1 MGWFSDIFTPETL
14 LPIAAGA
21 LTGGAGFAALAAG
34 AGTGAGIAALKGDD
48 ILAGAVGGGLGGM
61 TGGSLSSAFGAGSAG
76 AGSATSGAAKGAT
89 QGATQGATTGA
100 VGTQGATVGAGVN
113 NFADPFGPAASIQNV
128 GLPAPG
134 MPAGNMTQS
143 GFEQGLSFI
152 DSSGLSGSPG
162 SSLTQSGFE
171 QGLNLGNNSVFGS
184 AADSFRQGNYG
195 DALVDAG
202 TGFKQG
208 LSNFGGGGKYGTA
221 IGAGK
226 LASTGLG
233 LAGMAGLDQ
242 TPMTME
248 EDDRGKYDPNAT
260 LNLSGD
266 SGLRLIASGGY
277 IGKRNY
283 AGGGYLEGGP
293 AEGDGMSDDIP
304 ATIDETQP
312 AALSEGEF
320 VIPADVVAFAG
331 NGSSD
336 AGARRF
342 YEMMEQIR
350 RDATGRPEQIREIE
364 LEEYIPIKKYK
375 PVKPEYDMEF
385 IDIIEPESRSF

>member
-14 LPIAAGA
+14 LPIAAGV
-21 LTGGAGFAALAAG
+21 LTGGAGFGLLAASAAG

-61 TGGSLSSAFGAGSAG
+61 SGGSLGSAFNPASAGSGIAKAG
-76 AGSATSGAAKGAT
+76 TRGAAPVGGLTSGQVAATGGRSGMDLTANT
-89 QGATQGATTGA
+89 FGQGLTLA
-100 VGTQGATVGAGVN
+100 
-113 NFADPFGPAASIQNV
+113 
-128 GLPAPG
+128 
-134 MPAGNMTQS
+134 PAGNAMQPAFSQAGREAIAGAS
-143 GFEQGLSFI
+143 GF
-152 DSSGLSGSPG
+152 
-162 SSLTQSGFE
+162 
-171 QGLNLGNNSVFGS
+171 GNTAS
-184 AADSFRQGNYG
+184 A
-195 DALVDAG
+195 LG

-208 LSNFGGGGKYGTA
+208 VQNLGGGSTLM
-221 IGAGK
+221 GAGK

-233 LAGMAGLDQ
+233 LAGAAGLDQ

-260 LNLSGD
+260 LDLSGD

-277 IGKRNY
+277 IGKY
-283 AGGGYLEGGP
+283 ANGGYLEGGP

-350 RDATGRPEQIREIE
+350 RDATGRPEQIREIDVE
-364 LEEYIPIKKYK
+364 DYMPYSS
-375 PVKPEYDMEF
+375 
-385 IDIIEPESRSF
+385 ESRSF

>member
-1 MGWFSDIFTPETL
+1 MGWFSDIFTIETL
-14 LPIAAGA
+14 APIAAGA
-21 LTGGAGFAALAAG
+21 LTGGAGYGLLAASAAG

-61 TGGSLSSAFGAGSAG
+61 TGGSLGSAFNPASAGSG
-76 AGSATSGAAKGAT
+76 IAKA
-89 QGATQGATTGA
+89 
-100 VGTQGATVGAGVN
+100 GTQGAAPVGGLTSGQVAAAGGRSGMDLTAN
-113 NFADPFGPAASIQNV
+113 TFGQGLTFA
-128 GLPAPG
+128 
-134 MPAGNMTQS
+134 PAGNAMQPAFNQAGREAIAGAS
-143 GFEQGLSFI
+143 GF
-152 DSSGLSGSPG
+152 
-162 SSLTQSGFE
+162 
-171 QGLNLGNNSVFGS
+171 GNTAS
-184 AADSFRQGNYG
+184 A
-195 DALVDAG
+195 LG

-208 LSNFGGGGKYGTA
+208 VQNLGGGSTLM
-221 IGAGK
+221 GAGK

-283 AGGGYLEGGP
+283 ADGGYLEGGP

-350 RDATGRPEQIREIE
+350 RDATGRPEQIREIDVE
-364 LEEYIPIKKYK
+364 DYMPMSDGIGALA
-375 PVKPEYDMEF
+375 
-385 IDIIEPESRSF
+385 

>member
-48 ILAGAVGGGLGGM
+48 ILAGAIGGGLGGM
-61 TGGSLSSAFGAGSAG
+61 TGGSLSSAFSSGAGSAG

-100 VGTQGATVGAGVN
+100 GVN
-113 NFADPFGPAASIQNV
+113 SLVDPYGPAASIQNV

-162 SSLTQSGFE
+162 SSLTQSSFE
-171 QGLNLGNNSVFGS
+171 QGLNLGNNSVFANRGIGDAFS
-184 AADSFRQGNYG
+184 AGNYG
-195 DALVDAG
+195 EALSEVG
-202 TGFKQG
+202 GGLKQG

-260 LNLSGD
+260 LDLSGD

-283 AGGGYLEGGP
+283 ADGGYLEGGP

-350 RDATGRPEQIREIE
+350 RDATGRPEQIKEIE
-364 LEEYIPIKKYK
+364 VEDYMPIKKYK

>member
-1 MGWFSDIFTPETL
+1 MGWFSDIFSIETL
-14 LPIAAGA
+14 APIAAGA

-61 TGGSLSSAFGAGSAG
+61 TGGNLSSAFNPASAGSGIAKAG
-76 AGSATSGAAKGAT
+76 
-89 QGATQGATTGA
+89 TQGATTGA
-100 VGTQGATVGAGVN
+100 GLSTPSSATQMFQAAGDNIMGTTAPSSFASFNPVSPFQQAGSGAQALSN
-113 NFADPFGPAASIQNV
+113 SSAFANFQPSVSLAPASNA
-128 GLPAPG
+128 
-134 MPAGNMTQS
+134 TQS
-143 GFEQGLSFI
+143 VFAGRGIQDSLS
-152 DSSGLSGSPG
+152 
-162 SSLTQSGFE
+162 
-171 QGLNLGNNSVFGS
+171 
-184 AADSFRQGNYG
+184 AGNYG
-195 DALVDAG
+195 DALSEIG
-202 TGFKQG
+202 GGFKQG

-221 IGAGK
+221 LGAGK

-233 LAGMAGLDQ
+233 LAGMAGLNQ

-277 IGKRNY
+277 IGKY
-283 AGGGYLEGGP
+283 ANGGYLEGGP

-364 LEEYIPIKKYK
+364 VEDYMPIKKYK

>member
-1 MGWFSDIFTPETL
+1 MGWFSDVFSLETL
-14 LPIAAGA
+14 VPIAAGVA
-21 LTGGAGFAALAAG
+21 LPGVGGVLAGSALS
-34 AGTGAGIAALKGDD
+34 AGIAASKGEDP
-48 ILAGAVGGGLGGM
+48 LMAGITGGLGAYTGQSLGSAFNPGALAS
-61 TGGSLSSAFGAGSAG
+61 TGGKAIAG
-76 AGSATSGAAKGAT
+76 APPLPAFTGQAGAIGDAVAAGNYSGALS
-89 QGATQGATTGA
+89 Q
-100 VGTQGATVGAGVN
+100 VGTGLAQGV
-113 NFADPFGPAASIQNV
+113 QNL
-128 GLPAPG
+128 GG
-134 MPAGNMTQS
+134 
-143 GFEQGLSFI
+143 
-152 DSSGLSGSPG
+152 G
-162 SSLTQSGFE
+162 SSL
-171 QGLNLGNNSVFGS
+171 V
-184 AADSFRQGNYG
+184 
-195 DALVDAG
+195 
-202 TGFKQG
+202 
-208 LSNFGGGGKYGTA
+208 
-221 IGAGK
+221 GAGK

-266 SGLRLIASGGY
+266 TGLRLIASGGY
-277 IGKRNY
+277 IGKY
-283 AGGGYLEGGP
+283 ADGGYLEGGP

-350 RDATGRPEQIREIE
+350 RDATGRSEQIREIDVE
-364 LEEYIPIKKYK
+364 DYMPMSDGIGALA
-375 PVKPEYDMEF
+375 
-385 IDIIEPESRSF
+385 

>member
-1 MGWFSDIFTPETL
+1 MGWFSDIFTIETL
-14 LPIAAGA
+14 APIAAGA

-48 ILAGAVGGGLGGM
+48 ILAGAIGGGLGGM
-61 TGGSLSSAFGAGSAG
+61 TGGSLSTAFNPASQLKNTVAQPGLGNAAAGTNA
-76 AGSATSGAAKGAT
+76 AAVPTGSNL
-89 QGATQGATTGA
+89 TTGN
-100 VGTQGATVGAGVN
+100 TATVFSGEGAMGPGV
-113 NFADPFGPAASIQNV
+113 IQAK
-128 GLPAPG
+128 PSA
-134 MPAGNMTQS
+134 S
-143 GFEQGLSFI
+143 GFASANQIQAGQTAYGQAPLSLGDQLAKAPVRFGGGLDTSLNTNFI
-152 DSSGLSGSPG
+152 GGL
-162 SSLTQSGFE
+162 E
-171 QGLNLGNNSVFGS
+171 
-184 AADSFRQGNYG
+184 RY
-195 DALVDAG
+195 
-202 TGFKQG
+202 
-208 LSNFGGGGKYGTA
+208 GGGGKFAGLKG
-221 IGAGK
+221 GAR
-226 LASTGLG
+226 LASTGLMG
-233 LAGMAGLDQ
+233 AGMAGLDQ

-260 LNLSGD
+260 LDLSGD

-277 IGKRNY
+277 IGKY
-283 AGGGYLEGGP
+283 ADGGYLEGGP

-350 RDATGRPEQIREIE
+350 RDATGRAEQIREIE
-364 LEEYIPIKKYK
+364 LEDYMPYSS
-375 PVKPEYDMEF
+375 
-385 IDIIEPESRSF
+385 ESRSF

>member
-1 MGWFSDIFTPETL
+1 MGWFSDIFSIETL
-14 LPIAAGA
+14 APIAAGA
-21 LTGGAGFAALAAG
+21 LTGGAGYGLLAASAAG

-48 ILAGAVGGGLGGM
+48 ILAGAVGGGLSGM
-61 TGGSLSSAFGAGSAG
+61 TGGSLGSAFNPASAGSG
-76 AGSATSGAAKGAT
+76 IAKA
-89 QGATQGATTGA
+89 
-100 VGTQGATVGAGVN
+100 GTQGVAPVGGLTSGQVAAAGGRSGMDLTAN
-113 NFADPFGPAASIQNV
+113 TFGQGLTFA
-128 GLPAPG
+128 
-134 MPAGNMTQS
+134 PAGNAMQPAFGQAGREAIAGAS
-143 GFEQGLSFI
+143 GF
-152 DSSGLSGSPG
+152 
-162 SSLTQSGFE
+162 
-171 QGLNLGNNSVFGS
+171 GNTAS
-184 AADSFRQGNYG
+184 A
-195 DALVDAG
+195 LG

-208 LSNFGGGGKYGTA
+208 VQNLGGGSTLV
-221 IGAGK
+221 GAGK

-260 LNLSGD
+260 LDLSGD

-283 AGGGYLEGGP
+283 ADGGYLEGGP

-350 RDATGRPEQIREIE
+350 RDATGRAEQIKEIE
-364 LEEYIPIKKYK
+364 VEDYMPIKKYK

>member
-1 MGWFSDIFTPETL
+1 MGWFSDVFSLETL
-14 LPIAAGA
+14 VPIAAGVA
-21 LTGGAGFAALAAG
+21 LPGIGG
-34 AGTGAGIAALKGDD
+34 
-48 ILAGAVGGGLGGM
+48 ILAGSALSGAMAASKGEDFLGGAITGGLGAYTGQSLGSAFNPASTSGQIAQ
-61 TGGSLSSAFGAGSAG
+61 TGGRSGINTTASTYNPVLASGKNVMQPAFNQAGREAIAG
-76 AGSATSGAAKGAT
+76 A
-89 QGATQGATTGA
+89 
-100 VGTQGATVGAGVN
+100 
-113 NFADPFGPAASIQNV
+113 
-128 GLPAPG
+128 
-134 MPAGNMTQS
+134 S
-143 GFEQGLSFI
+143 GF
-152 DSSGLSGSPG
+152 
-162 SSLTQSGFE
+162 
-171 QGLNLGNNSVFGS
+171 GNTAS
-184 AADSFRQGNYG
+184 A
-195 DALVDAG
+195 LG

-208 LSNFGGGGKYGTA
+208 VQNLGGGSSLV
-221 IGAGK
+221 GAGK

-266 SGLRLIASGGY
+266 TGLRLIASGGY
-277 IGKRNY
+277 IGKY
-283 AGGGYLEGGP
+283 ADGGYLEGGP

-350 RDATGRPEQIREIE
+350 RDATGRSEQIREIDVE
-364 LEEYIPIKKYK
+364 DYMPMSDGIGALA
-375 PVKPEYDMEF
+375 
-385 IDIIEPESRSF
+385 

>member
-48 ILAGAVGGGLGGM
+48 ILAGAIGGGLGGM
-61 TGGSLSSAFGAGSAG
+61 TGGSLSSAFSSGAGSAG

-89 QGATQGATTGA
+89 QGATTGA
-100 VGTQGATVGAGVN
+100 RLSAPSTSTQMFQT
-113 NFADPFGPAASIQNV
+113 
-128 GLPAPG
+128 
-134 MPAGNMTQS
+134 AGNDIAGTTAPNSFASFNPVSPFQQAGSGAQAQALSNNPAFVNFRPNASLAPASNATQS
-143 GFEQGLSFI
+143 
-152 DSSGLSGSPG
+152 
-162 SSLTQSGFE
+162 
-171 QGLNLGNNSVFGS
+171 VF
-184 AADSFRQGNYG
+184 APAVDAYKQGNYG
-195 DALVDAG
+195 EALSEVG
-202 TGFKQG
+202 GGLKQG

-260 LNLSGD
+260 LDLSGD

-283 AGGGYLEGGP
+283 ADGGYLEGGP

-350 RDATGRPEQIREIE
+350 RDATGRPEQIKEIE
-364 LEEYIPIKKYK
+364 VEDYMPIKKYK

>member
-48 ILAGAVGGGLGGM
+48 ILAGAIGGGLGGM
-61 TGGSLSSAFGAGSAG
+61 TGGSLSSAFSSGAGSAG

-89 QGATQGATTGA
+89 QGATTGA
-100 VGTQGATVGAGVN
+100 GLSAPSTSTQMFQT
-113 NFADPFGPAASIQNV
+113 
-128 GLPAPG
+128 
-134 MPAGNMTQS
+134 AGNDIAGTTAPNSFASFNPVSPFQQAGSGAQAQALSNNPAFVNFRPNASLAPASNATQS
-143 GFEQGLSFI
+143 
-152 DSSGLSGSPG
+152 
-162 SSLTQSGFE
+162 
-171 QGLNLGNNSVFGS
+171 VFANRGIGDAFS
-184 AADSFRQGNYG
+184 AGNYG
-195 DALVDAG
+195 EALSEVG
-202 TGFKQG
+202 GGLKQG

-248 EDDRGKYDPNAT
+248 ENDKGKYDPNAT
-260 LNLSGD
+260 LDLSGD

-283 AGGGYLEGGP
+283 ADGGYLEGGP

-350 RDATGRPEQIREIE
+350 RDATGRPEQIKEIE
-364 LEEYIPIKKYK
+364 VEDYMPIKKYK

>member
-1 MGWFSDIFTPETL
+1 MGWFSDIFSIETL
-14 LPIAAGA
+14 APIAAGA
-21 LTGGAGFAALAAG
+21 LTGGAGYGLLAASAAG

-48 ILAGAVGGGLGGM
+48 ILAGAVGGGLSGM
-61 TGGSLSSAFGAGSAG
+61 TGGSLSSAFNPASTSGQIAQTGGRSGINTTASTYNPVLASGKNVMQPAFNQAGREAIAG
-76 AGSATSGAAKGAT
+76 A
-89 QGATQGATTGA
+89 
-100 VGTQGATVGAGVN
+100 
-113 NFADPFGPAASIQNV
+113 
-128 GLPAPG
+128 
-134 MPAGNMTQS
+134 S
-143 GFEQGLSFI
+143 GF
-152 DSSGLSGSPG
+152 
-162 SSLTQSGFE
+162 
-171 QGLNLGNNSVFGS
+171 GNTAS
-184 AADSFRQGNYG
+184 A
-195 DALVDAG
+195 LG

-208 LSNFGGGGKYGTA
+208 VQNLGGGSSLV
-221 IGAGK
+221 GAGK

-233 LAGMAGLDQ
+233 LAGIAGLDQ

-260 LNLSGD
+260 LDLSGD

-283 AGGGYLEGGP
+283 ADGGYLEGGP

-350 RDATGRPEQIREIE
+350 RDATGRAEQIREIDVE
-364 LEEYIPIKKYK
+364 DYMPYSS
-375 PVKPEYDMEF
+375 
-385 IDIIEPESRSF
+385 ESRSF

>member
-1 MGWFSDIFTPETL
+1 MGWFSDVFSLETL
-14 LPIAAGA
+14 VPIAAGIA
-21 LTGGAGFAALAAG
+21 LPGVGGVLAGSALS
-34 AGTGAGIAALKGDD
+34 AGIAASKGEDP
-48 ILAGAVGGGLGGM
+48 LMAGITGGLGAY
-61 TGGSLSSAFGAGSAG
+61 TGQSLGSAFNPTSSAITASKTA
-76 AGSATSGAAKGAT
+76 ATEAAK
-89 QGATQGATTGA
+89 TGA
-100 VGTQGATVGAGVN
+100 QGVAALKPAFNEAGREAIVGA
-113 NFADPFGPAASIQNV
+113 
-128 GLPAPG
+128 
-134 MPAGNMTQS
+134 S
-143 GFEQGLSFI
+143 GFGNTASALGTGLAQGVQNL
-152 DSSGLSGSPG
+152 GGG
-162 SSLTQSGFE
+162 SSL
-171 QGLNLGNNSVFGS
+171 V
-184 AADSFRQGNYG
+184 
-195 DALVDAG
+195 
-202 TGFKQG
+202 
-208 LSNFGGGGKYGTA
+208 
-221 IGAGK
+221 GAGK

-266 SGLRLIASGGY
+266 TGLRLIASGGY
-277 IGKRNY
+277 IGKY
-283 AGGGYLEGGP
+283 ADGGYLEGGP

-350 RDATGRPEQIREIE
+350 RDATGRPEQIKEIE
-364 LEEYIPIKKYK
+364 VEDYMPIKKYK

>member
-1 MGWFSDIFTPETL
+1 MGWFSDIFSIETL
-14 LPIAAGA
+14 APIAAGA
-21 LTGGAGFAALAAG
+21 LTGGAGYGLLAASAAG

-61 TGGSLSSAFGAGSAG
+61 TGGSLSSAFSSG

-89 QGATQGATTGA
+89 QGATTGATTGA
-100 VGTQGATVGAGVN
+100 GTLSTPSQATQMFQTAGNDIAGTTAPNSFASFNPVSPFQQAGSGAQAQALSNNPAFVN
-113 NFADPFGPAASIQNV
+113 FRPV
-128 GLPAPG
+128 PAP
-134 MPAGNMTQS
+134 ASNATQS
-143 GFEQGLSFI
+143 
-152 DSSGLSGSPG
+152 
-162 SSLTQSGFE
+162 
-171 QGLNLGNNSVFGS
+171 VFANRGIGDAFS
-184 AADSFRQGNYG
+184 AGNYG
-195 DALVDAG
+195 EALSEVG
-202 TGFKQG
+202 GGLKQG

-260 LNLSGD
+260 LDLSGD

-283 AGGGYLEGGP
+283 ADGGYLEGGP

-364 LEEYIPIKKYK
+364 VEDYMPYSS
-375 PVKPEYDMEF
+375 
-385 IDIIEPESRSF
+385 ESRSF

>member
-1 MGWFSDIFTPETL
+1 MGWFSDVFSLETL
-14 LPIAAGA
+14 VPIAAGVA
-21 LTGGAGFAALAAG
+21 LPGIGG
-34 AGTGAGIAALKGDD
+34 
-48 ILAGAVGGGLGGM
+48 ILAGSALSGAMAASRGEDFLGGAIKGGLGAY
-61 TGGSLSSAFGAGSAG
+61 TGQSLGSAFNPASAGSGIAKAG
-76 AGSATSGAAKGAT
+76 
-89 QGATQGATTGA
+89 TQGATTGA
-100 VGTQGATVGAGVN
+100 GLSTPSSATQMFQAAGDNIMGTTAPSSFASFNPVSPFQQAGSGAQALSNSSAFANFQPSASFAPASNAMQPAFGEAGREAIAGA
-113 NFADPFGPAASIQNV
+113 
-128 GLPAPG
+128 
-134 MPAGNMTQS
+134 S
-143 GFEQGLSFI
+143 GF
-152 DSSGLSGSPG
+152 
-162 SSLTQSGFE
+162 
-171 QGLNLGNNSVFGS
+171 GNTAS
-184 AADSFRQGNYG
+184 A
-195 DALVDAG
+195 LG

-208 LSNFGGGGKYGTA
+208 VQNLGGGSSLV
-221 IGAGK
+221 GAGK

-242 TPMTME
+242 APMTME

-266 SGLRLIASGGY
+266 TGLRLIASGGY

-283 AGGGYLEGGP
+283 ADGGYLEGGP

-350 RDATGRPEQIREIE
+350 RDATGRPEQIREIDVE
-364 LEEYIPIKKYK
+364 DYMPYSS
-375 PVKPEYDMEF
+375 
-385 IDIIEPESRSF
+385 ESRSF

>member
-1 MGWFSDIFTPETL
+1 M
-14 LPIAAGA
+14 
-21 LTGGAGFAALAAG
+21 
-34 AGTGAGIAALKGDD
+34 
-48 ILAGAVGGGLGGM
+48 
-61 TGGSLSSAFGAGSAG
+61 
-76 AGSATSGAAKGAT
+76 
-89 QGATQGATTGA
+89 
-100 VGTQGATVGAGVN
+100 
-113 NFADPFGPAASIQNV
+113 
-128 GLPAPG
+128 
-134 MPAGNMTQS
+134 
-143 GFEQGLSFI
+143 
-152 DSSGLSGSPG
+152 
-162 SSLTQSGFE
+162 
-171 QGLNLGNNSVFGS
+171 
-184 AADSFRQGNYG
+184 
-195 DALVDAG
+195 
-202 TGFKQG
+202 
-208 LSNFGGGGKYGTA
+208 
-221 IGAGK
+221 GAGK

-260 LNLSGD
+260 LDLSGD

-283 AGGGYLEGGP
+283 ADGGYLEGGP

-364 LEEYIPIKKYK
+364 VEDYMPYSS
-375 PVKPEYDMEF
+375 
-385 IDIIEPESRSF
+385 ESRSF